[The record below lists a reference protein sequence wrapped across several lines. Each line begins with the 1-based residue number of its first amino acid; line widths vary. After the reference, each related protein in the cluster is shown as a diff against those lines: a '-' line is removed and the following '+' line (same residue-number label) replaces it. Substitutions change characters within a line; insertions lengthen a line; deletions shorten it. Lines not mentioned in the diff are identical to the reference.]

1 MARAE
6 RAAKCPTFAAAL
18 VVGGRYLCPHAAC
31 ALGLVV
37 LGWVG
42 LGFGVVG
49 C

>member
-1 MARAE
+1 MPDVRGG
-6 RAAKCPTFAAAL
+6 L
-18 VVGGRYLCPHAAC
+18 VVGGRYLCSHAAC
-31 ALGLVV
+31 TLGLVV